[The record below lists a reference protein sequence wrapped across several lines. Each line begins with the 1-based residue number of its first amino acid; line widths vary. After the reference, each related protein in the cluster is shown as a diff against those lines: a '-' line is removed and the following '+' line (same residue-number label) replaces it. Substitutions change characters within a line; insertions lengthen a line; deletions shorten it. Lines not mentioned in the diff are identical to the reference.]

1 MITNKKTFTL
11 GMVLMISF
19 MAVFAFIMSP
29 SFGNGRNGLEY
40 ADDMFNSLSKGS
52 AYFIEAEMQ
61 KADQMIGHEINVT
74 IAAANSTQAQTWE
87 KLYTVAGV
95 DTSVNNGTEITIRGD
110 LGGILKAAIADSD
123 AMYKNQGDQIAS
135 SYGID
140 AKVATYGW
148 YTSFRAVS
156 DALEKQQSFAQSA
169 AVQSVMQK
177 ALEPSYNYY
186 GIEPKRVADYATT
199 VILLL
204 AFYVVYTM
212 WYGFAI
218 YFLADGFGI
227 TATKSAQKVQ
237 A

>member
-11 GMVLMISF
+11 GIVLMFSF

-52 AYFIEAEMQ
+52 AYFIEEEMG
-61 KADQMIGHEINVT
+61 KADQMTGHEINVT
-74 IAAANSTQAQTWE
+74 IAAADNTQAQTWE
-87 KLYTVAGV
+87 KLYTAAGA
-95 DTSVNNGTEITIRGD
+95 DISVSGTELTLSGD

-123 AMYKNQGDQIAS
+123 AMYNNQGDRIAG
-135 SYGID
+135 SYGVE
-140 AKVATYGW
+140 AKVAVYGW
-148 YTSFRAVS
+148 HTSFKAIS
-156 DALEKQQSFAQSA
+156 AALEKQQSFAESA
-169 AVQSVMQK
+169 AIQSVMQK

-186 GIEPKRVADYATT
+186 GIEPKKVADYAAV

-204 AFYVVYTM
+204 VFYVVYTM

>member
-11 GMVLMISF
+11 GIVLLVSF
-19 MAVFAFIMSP
+19 MAVFAYILSP

-52 AYFIEAEMQ
+52 AYFIEEEMG
-61 KADQMIGHEINVT
+61 KADQMIGHEVNVT
-74 IAAANSTQAQTWE
+74 IMAADSTQAQTWE
-87 KLYTVAGV
+87 KLYTVAGA
-95 DTSVNNGTEITIRGD
+95 DISVSGTEITLSGD
-110 LGGILKAAIADSD
+110 LGGILKTAIADSD
-123 AMYKNQGDQIAS
+123 AMYNNQGDRIAS
-135 SYGID
+135 SYGIE
-140 AKVATYGW
+140 AKAATYGW
-148 YTSFRAVS
+148 HTSFKAIS
-156 DALEKQQSFAQSA
+156 EALDKQQRFPESA
-169 AVQSVMQK
+169 AIQSVMQK

-186 GIEPKRVADYATT
+186 GIEPKKVADYAVV

-212 WYGFAI
+212 WYGFSI